1 MMHRFLFLLGFL
13 LFAINSGDAQCVS
26 GDCQNGTGIFIF
38 PSGAKYV
45 GQFKKGKMDGIGT
58 CYYTDGSKYQGHW
71 SNSFPEG
78 EGIRIDPD
86 GTQHRGLWKRGKQV
100 EEPKPAEALVEAPP
114 PPVEEET
121 PAESQ
126 PQKEEKKQQTGCV
139 SGDCENGKGIYI
151 YPSGAIYIGEFVN
164 GEIHGI
170 GACYYTDG
178 SKYQGEWV
186 HRFPEGR
193 GTKIFPDGK
202 KWTGRWVKGQ
212 PVDNEGRIVE
222 NLFPDRE
229 LAGDDAEIQSGC
241 IEGDCQN
248 GKGIF
253 AYPDGSKYEGTF
265 KNGKPNGHG
274 TFQDIN
280 GERYVGAFKDGFWEG
295 EGTLFLPDGRR
306 KEGLWKQGEFVG
318 KPESRSGCIAGNCQ
332 NGRGTFV
339 FQEDGSRYEGAFKDG
354 KPHGQGVMYYANG
367 EKYAGQW
374 KEGKQEGRGSLILTD
389 GSKVEGY
396 WANDEYVG
404 EHPPGQE
411 NLPANVNL
419 AALREAQSMKVWAVV
434 VGIASYNHMPTLR
447 YTDDDAYRIYAFLKS
462 PEGGALPDEQIRL
475 LIDEDATKDK
485 ITEAMRDVFM
495 RAGPNDLVLL
505 YYSGHGLRG
514 AFLPIDFDGF
524 NNRLEHEEVKKIL
537 DESPAKYKLV
547 LADACHSGSLLAM
560 KSGDVENVLT
570 KYYTQLVASKGGTA
584 LIMSSKSE
592 ETSLESSGLRQGV
605 FSHFL
610 IRGLKG
616 EADANK
622 DQLVSIQEL
631 FNFISKNVENYTGRR
646 QSPIL
651 EGDFDPNMPV
661 SVVRK

>member
-1 MMHRFLFLLGFL
+1 MKNFLFLMSSLFL
-13 LFAINSGDAQCVS
+13 LVSGLEAQCVS
-26 GDCQNGTGIFIF
+26 GDCQQGTGIYLF
-38 PSGAKYV
+38 PSGAKYI
-45 GQFKKGKMDGIGT
+45 GQFKDGKPEGIGS

-71 SNSFPEG
+71 TSGFPEG

-86 GTQHRGLWKRGKQV
+86 GTQHRGHWKRGKQV
-100 EEPKPAEALVEAPP
+100 EEPKREEHLAEAPP
-114 PPVEEET
+114 PPPVEREEET
-121 PAESQ
+121 VAE
-126 PQKEEKKQQTGCV
+126 PKKEKKQQTGCI
-139 SGDCENGKGIYI
+139 SGDCQNGKGIYI

-178 SKYQGEWV
+178 SKYQGQWV
-186 HRFPEGR
+186 YRYPEGR

-202 KWTGRWVKGQ
+202 KWTGYWKKGQ
-212 PVDNEGRIVE
+212 PVDEQGRIVE

-229 LAGDDAEIQSGC
+229 LASDEVQIQSGC
-241 IEGDCQN
+241 VEGDCEN
-248 GKGIF
+248 GRGIY

-265 KNGKPNGHG
+265 ANGKPNGHG
-274 TFQDIN
+274 TFYELS
-280 GERYVGAFKDGFWEG
+280 GERYVGYFKDGYRDG
-295 EGTLFLPDGRR
+295 EGTLFLTDGRTR
-306 KEGLWKQGEFVG
+306 SGRWKQGEYVG
-318 KPESRSGCIAGNCQ
+318 KPEKKYGCVSGNCQ

-339 FQEDGSRYEGAFKDG
+339 FESDGSRYVGGFKGG
-354 KPHGQGVMYYANG
+354 KPHGEGVMYYTNG
-367 EKYAGQW
+367 EKYSGSW
-374 KEGKQEGRGSLILTD
+374 KNGKQEGKGVLVLTD

-396 WANDEYVG
+396 WVADEYVG
-404 EHPPGQE
+404 EEDPEKKPDVE
-411 NLPANVNL
+411 DIDL
-419 AALREAQSMKVWAVV
+419 AALRQAQSMKVWAVI
-434 VGIASYNHMPTLR
+434 VGVASYNHMPTLR

-475 LIDEDATKDK
+475 LIDEDATKDN
-485 ITEAMRDVFM
+485 ITRAMQDVFM

-524 NNRLEHEEVKKIL
+524 NNRLEHEEVNKLL
-537 DESPAKYKLV
+537 DKSPAKYKLV

-560 KSGDVENVLT
+560 KSGDMENVLA
-570 KYYTQLVASKGGTA
+570 KYYKSLAQAQPGTA

-616 EADANK
+616 EADENG
-622 DQLVSIQEL
+622 DRLITIQEL
-631 FNFISKNVENYTGRR
+631 YDFINENVRKYTGNR
-646 QSPIL
+646 QSPLL
-651 EGDFDPNMPV
+651 EGKFDPNMTV